1 MTEAV
6 SATVLLVDDD
16 AALLDALPELI
27 RLRLP
32 GVAVVTAESAL
43 DALDRLEAFD
53 FDAMI
58 SDIKMPGMD
67 GIALVERANAVR
79 PAMPAILITGHGQQD
94 LLLRALRAGAR
105 DFVQKPIDRDYF
117 VLALENALVTRGLRR
132 EVEAQRDQLRRNAD
146 ELAEQVRARTRQ
158 LQIANE
164 AKDEFLA
171 MISHE
176 MRTPLTILNGGVSA
190 LARRAKSLDAQ
201 TVAELLADM
210 RTEGERL
217 ARIVEDLL
225 TLARAELQ
233 TSQFE
238 PIAIERVLGPLVA
251 DARQRS
257 GRAITLSVAPDVP
270 LVVGDDTYI
279 ERVVSNLLNNSEKY
293 SRPGTPID
301 VMLARENDESVVLAI
316 RDQGEVFTPQETE
329 AFLQR
334 FVRGAGA
341 NDRAR
346 GTGIGLT
353 VCERLVTALGG
364 ELRMLARAGGGLE
377 ARVLLPAYTPTSAER
392 ETVAEA
398 AVLAR

>member
-1 MTEAV
+1 
-6 SATVLLVDDD
+6 VLLVDDD

-43 DALDRLEAFD
+43 DALDRVEAFD

-67 GIALVERANAVR
+67 GIALVERANGIR

-117 VLALENALVTRGLRR
+117 VLALENALVTRALRR

-176 MRTPLTILNGGVSA
+176 MRTPLTILNGGVTA
-190 LARRAKSLDAQ
+190 LLRRGKSLDAQ
-201 TVAELLADM
+201 TVAELLGDM
-210 RTEGERL
+210 RAEGQRL

-233 TSQFE
+233 TSHFE
-238 PIAIERVLGPLVA
+238 PIAIGRILGPLVA

-257 GRAITLSVAPDVP
+257 GRAIKLDVAPDVP

-279 ERVVSNLLNNSEKY
+279 ERVVSNFLSNSEKY
-293 SRPGTPID
+293 SRPGTTID
-301 VMLARENDESVVLAI
+301 VILTREDDDAVVLSV
-316 RDQGEVFTPQETE
+316 RDEGELFTPQETE

-364 ELRMLARAGGGLE
+364 ELRMLARPGGGLE
-377 ARVLLPAYTPTSAER
+377 AQVRLPAYNSRASEP
-392 ETVAEA
+392 ETAAA